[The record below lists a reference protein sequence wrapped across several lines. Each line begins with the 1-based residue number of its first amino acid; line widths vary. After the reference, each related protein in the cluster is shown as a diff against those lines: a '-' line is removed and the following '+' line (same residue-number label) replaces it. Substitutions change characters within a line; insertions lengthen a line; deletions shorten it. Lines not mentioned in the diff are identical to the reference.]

1 MKAAAFEHVRAEDA
15 AQACALLAASDG
27 GAKVCA
33 GSQSLGP
40 MLNLRLV
47 QVERLVDLGRIPA
60 LRAHALRGDVLHI
73 GAAVTHARI
82 EDGQLPDVTLG
93 LLPSVAAHIAYRAV
107 RNRGTLGGSLAHA
120 DPAAD
125 WVSVMRLLD
134 AAIVI
139 VGPDGERTTPA
150 SAFFVGPFTTALA
163 PDEVIVGV
171 DVPVFSSQARWA
183 YRKLCRKPGEF
194 ADAIGAAWVDPA
206 RGVARALMGALSSAP
221 ITVDGAEALSAL
233 RRDGPAMERLLD
245 RAGLD
250 DPDEREVH
258 AEILR
263 RALCDLDTPRVAT
276 EVSR

>member
-1 MKAAAFEHVRAEDA
+1 
-15 AQACALLAASDG
+15 
-27 GAKVCA
+27 
-33 GSQSLGP
+33 

-47 QVERLVDLGRIPA
+47 QVERLIDLGRIPA
-60 LRAHALRGDVLHI
+60 LRGHALRGDVLRGDVLHI
-73 GAAVTHARI
+73 GAAVTHANI

-134 AAIVI
+134 AGIVI
-139 VGPDGERTTPA
+139 ARPDGERTVPA
-150 SAFFVGPFTTALA
+150 SAFFVGPFTTALGH
-163 PDEVIVGV
+163 DELIVGV

-206 RGVARALMGALSSAP
+206 RGVARALMGALSSVPVA
-221 ITVDGAEALSAL
+221 VDGAEALAAL
-233 RRDGPAMERLLD
+233 RQDGPAMDRLLD

-250 DPDEREVH
+250 DPDERDVH

-263 RALCDLDTPRVAT
+263 RALRDLDTPRVAT
-276 EVSR
+276 ETSR

>member
-1 MKAAAFEHVRAEDA
+1 MKAAAFEHMRADDA

-60 LRAHALRGDVLHI
+60 LRGHALRADVLHI
-73 GAAVTHARI
+73 GAAVTHAHI
-82 EDGQLPDVTLG
+82 EDGKLPDVTLG

-139 VGPDGERTTPA
+139 VGPDGERTIPA

-221 ITVDGAEALSAL
+221 ITVDGAEALAAL
-233 RRDGPAMERLLD
+233 RRDGPAMEQLLD

-250 DPDEREVH
+250 DPDERDVH

-263 RALCDLDTPRVAT
+263 RALRDLDTPRVAT
-276 EVSR
+276 EVPR